1 MLKKY
6 KIYEIDSYN
15 KRKSANGEFMGCVI
29 KEGDINY
36 IKEYLK
42 ENHSYHIRLSGDDDV
57 MFFGDLDGYVG
68 DINMFKSDLK
78 DYLKNEGY
86 DVNMEESFV
95 YTQNEKYFKEE
106 NPEGKSYHYTI
117 KGLYGKNKDIGE
129 FFKKFKK
136 YYNYGAEIDTS
147 IYGDKWWRLPNQT
160 KGKKNKND
168 DVEGSEHKIIKG
180 VLEDF
185 VVTYIQEDCIKIEY
199 KKNDKKVNKEN
210 SSIQSVQK
218 EYNNDNLSDV
228 SDLTSLYS
236 YSVSGITC
244 AEDIDASRSEDVF
257 KRFIEE
263 CYKADRYNN
272 YDEWIKIGIALKN
285 TYNNEKGF
293 ELFHIFSKK
302 SNKYDAIAGENDIK
316 IYWDNIKVKDNDQ
329 DKLTLRS
336 LYYWAKEDNYEK
348 YKIIIK
354 ENAWYRN
361 IIYKITHNDIARYI
375 KNNMTSS
382 KFVWVKNKLYCYD
395 GERWHNNDLE
405 FSRFISEDLYN
416 HLMDILVTAKK
427 ENENEFNKVAKQLN
441 VLKQHSFKKDIINE
455 SKIYFT
461 NDRLKF
467 DDDVDLLGFE
477 NGVYDLKKGE
487 FRKYKYDDYMTYS
500 VGYNYVEKVDQE
512 KINFMNDILK
522 KIIPDEAENDMYLQI
537 LSSSLDGRCLEKI
550 ILFNGGGRNGKGMI
564 DEFLGYVLGSDYCYG
579 NAPNCI
585 LTKPFET
592 GPSPELYK
600 INKKRLIIFKEPQ
613 EDTPIDNAVIKE
625 LTGGGSIT
633 GRQCHSNETDIILSN
648 TTIIE
653 CNKKPKFKEEPK
665 RAEIERTIDL
675 RFKSTFTE
683 VEEEVNNI
691 DNFKGNPYYKTKEF
705 REDYKSVFLYIL
717 LESYKKYKKNNYII
731 KIPDSI
737 KKNNEEYLEQ
747 SMKVMEF
754 FNMNYVKTDNSED
767 YIKIDEIKEDF
778 FVSEYYNSLTKIEK
792 RRYTKKYFTEFLE
805 SYKPLRRYYRERIKM
820 GGIDLRNV
828 IINYKKI

>member
-1 MLKKY
+1 MFKKY

-36 IKEYLK
+36 IKECLK
-42 ENHSYHIRLSGDDDV
+42 ENHSYHIRLNGDDDV

-160 KGKKNKND
+160 KGKKNKSDNM
-168 DVEGSEHKIIKG
+168 EGSEHKIIKG

-199 KKNDKKVNKEN
+199 KKNDKKVSKEN

-405 FSRFISEDLYN
+405 FSRFIVK
-416 HLMDILVTAKK
+416 IC
-427 ENENEFNKVAKQLN
+427 
-441 VLKQHSFKKDIINE
+441 II
-455 SKIYFT
+455 I
-461 NDRLKF
+461 
-467 DDDVDLLGFE
+467 
-477 NGVYDLKKGE
+477 
-487 FRKYKYDDYMTYS
+487 
-500 VGYNYVEKVDQE
+500 
-512 KINFMNDILK
+512 
-522 KIIPDEAENDMYLQI
+522 
-537 LSSSLDGRCLEKI
+537 
-550 ILFNGGGRNGKGMI
+550 
-564 DEFLGYVLGSDYCYG
+564 
-579 NAPNCI
+579 
-585 LTKPFET
+585 
-592 GPSPELYK
+592 
-600 INKKRLIIFKEPQ
+600 
-613 EDTPIDNAVIKE
+613 
-625 LTGGGSIT
+625 
-633 GRQCHSNETDIILSN
+633 
-648 TTIIE
+648 
-653 CNKKPKFKEEPK
+653 
-665 RAEIERTIDL
+665 
-675 RFKSTFTE
+675 
-683 VEEEVNNI
+683 
-691 DNFKGNPYYKTKEF
+691 
-705 REDYKSVFLYIL
+705 
-717 LESYKKYKKNNYII
+717 
-731 KIPDSI
+731 
-737 KKNNEEYLEQ
+737 
-747 SMKVMEF
+747 
-754 FNMNYVKTDNSED
+754 
-767 YIKIDEIKEDF
+767 
-778 FVSEYYNSLTKIEK
+778 
-792 RRYTKKYFTEFLE
+792 
-805 SYKPLRRYYRERIKM
+805 
-820 GGIDLRNV
+820 
-828 IINYKKI
+828 